1 METYLHSHLFLI
13 TLFLEPHRNRQQ
25 RVKSVNW
32 EAKDELEKSLGQE
45 IAFYDWIRNRLDTQ
59 VKQIV
64 KTYSFILV
72 NVLFEINK
80 QSQNKVLLLECFE
93 YPCCSCIVKSS

>member
-1 METYLHSHLFLI
+1 MIFISTFSMVIFEITFHV

-45 IAFYDWIRNRLDTQ
+45 IAFYDWIRHRLDRQ
-59 VKQIV
+59 VQQTI
-64 KTYSFILV
+64 KT
-72 NVLFEINK
+72 
-80 QSQNKVLLLECFE
+80 
-93 YPCCSCIVKSS
+93 